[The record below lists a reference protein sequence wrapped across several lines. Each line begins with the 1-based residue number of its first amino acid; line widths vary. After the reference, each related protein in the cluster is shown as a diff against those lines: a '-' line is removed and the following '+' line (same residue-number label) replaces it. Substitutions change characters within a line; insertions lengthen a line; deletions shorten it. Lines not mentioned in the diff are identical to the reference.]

1 MNLGLYRGD
10 LSRDKQYRFALLT
23 DTQAGP
29 GETLEYFLCPFRLEQ
44 YEKAATEEEI
54 EALGQDYPLMAD
66 YIPLTDG
73 SLLGKPLEYCF
84 SRLVENENYDFF
96 YAEAEYLGKGP
107 SSENYLHKALR
118 FRVRNILCGDVEA
131 IPQEYLE
138 ADRSV
143 VVCYSTA
150 VDNSADTQTLP
161 DFREGEKYIVCLA
174 LPRTENAVWR
184 DYPNALFLLG
194 DGEVYYITE
203 GDLIMPS
210 QYFRE
215 EYAGY
220 SRLTFR
226 RLLRDLYEEAVSR
239 QEDKNGSVRGEMA

>member
-1 MNLGLYRGD
+1 MTR
-10 LSRDKQYRFALLT
+10 
-23 DTQAGP
+23 
-29 GETLEYFLCPFRLEQ
+29 
-44 YEKAATEEEI
+44 
-54 EALGQDYPLMAD
+54 
-66 YIPLTDG
+66 
-73 SLLGKPLEYCF
+73 
-84 SRLVENENYDFF
+84 NEDFDFF

-226 RLLRDLYEEAVSR
+226 RLLRDLYEET
-239 QEDKNGSVRGEMA
+239 MAKMADLQS